1 MKTTNRFAYL
11 VTAVTT
17 AFVFC
22 MFVTACGSDDKSELE
37 DLEED
42 MNDGVT
48 VTKGLHQLDVSFDGD
63 TSDWDLDIH
72 FYSVDM
78 QSNYEPIYEN
88 DKLLEYNYGY
98 NTQWKSTEFRS
109 YSITTDKKAYT
120 LDCWIGLTKKKN
132 AANKNP
138 MAIKVTS
145 KINNRIK
152 YEKEFVINANNSDVY
167 IVLNTNKVFVESIE

>member
-48 VTKGLHQLDVSFDGD
+48 VTKGLH
-63 TSDWDLDIH
+63 
-72 FYSVDM
+72 VDRVKKDR
-78 QSNYEPIYEN
+78 QIPI
-88 DKLLEYNYGY
+88 
-98 NTQWKSTEFRS
+98 RRV
-109 YSITTDKKAYT
+109 
-120 LDCWIGLTKKKN
+120 
-132 AANKNP
+132 
-138 MAIKVTS
+138 AIK
-145 KINNRIK
+145 
-152 YEKEFVINANNSDVY
+152 
-167 IVLNTNKVFVESIE
+167 